1 MYALIIVI
9 AMLSPATSAVV
20 PVGITSHVVGKFKT
34 KEQCET
40 AASQPM
46 TGGPMADLGLTRGVY
61 WYCVSAGT
69 E

>member
-46 TGGPMADLGLTRGVY
+46 TSGPMADLGLTRGAY
-61 WYCVSAGT
+61 WYCVSVGA